1 MLPLPFIE
9 DRPSLLNNKG
19 CAEHRPKCP
28 KKRFERDKQYHTD
41 YMKFMNE
48 TIEWGATEKVSLEE
62 LDKSPVWYIPHHGMY
77 HPQKPRKIRVEFDCS
92 AKYEGVSLNDH
103 LLTGAELTNTLV
115 RVLCR
120 FRKNVQLQLHV
131 T

>member
-1 MLPLPFIE
+1 
-9 DRPSLLNNKG
+9 
-19 CAEHRPKCP
+19 
-28 KKRFERDKQYHTD
+28 
-41 YMKFMNE
+41 MNE

-77 HPQKPRKIRVEFDCS
+77 HPQKPRKIRVVFDCS